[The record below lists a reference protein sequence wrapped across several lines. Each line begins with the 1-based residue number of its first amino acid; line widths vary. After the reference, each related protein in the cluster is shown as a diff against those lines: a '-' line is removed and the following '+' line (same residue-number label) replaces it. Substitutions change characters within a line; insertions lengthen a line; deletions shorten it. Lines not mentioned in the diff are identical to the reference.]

1 MADTLI
7 DAPALETF
15 LQRLGQCFRHP
26 ATLYLVGGSS
36 LLLAAGKTSTFD
48 IDLRF
53 TTDSR
58 YHTEFIRCLRT
69 VSRDLGAP
77 VELASPEQLIPL
89 PAGFEDRRQYIGRYG
104 SLEVFHFDFYS
115 IALAKVHRGNEKDF
129 DDVMQMVRAG
139 LIEMAALEALLVE
152 ILPEYEFYQPS
163 ADPALF
169 RRKFELLKAKLAAQQ
184 P

>member
-1 MADTLI
+1 VADTLI

-26 ATLYLVGGSS
+26 ARLYLVGGTS
-36 LLLAAGKTSTFD
+36 LMLAAGKMSTFY
-48 IDLRF
+48 IDLQF
-53 TTDSR
+53 STDHR
-58 YHTEFIRCLRT
+58 YHAEFIRCLRT

-77 VELASPEQLIPL
+77 VELASPEQFIPL

-104 SLEVFHFDFYS
+104 LLDVFHFDFYS
-115 IALAKVHRGNEKDF
+115 MALAKIHRGNEKDF
-129 DDVMQMVRAG
+129 DDVMQMIRAG
-139 LIEMAALEALLVE
+139 LIEMAALEAFLVE

>member
-1 MADTLI
+1 MTETLI
-7 DAPALETF
+7 DAHELEIF

-77 VELASPEQLIPL
+77 VELASPEQFIPL
-89 PAGFEDRRQYIGRYG
+89 PTGFEDRRQYIGRYG
-104 SLEVFHFDFYS
+104 SLDVFHFDFYS
-115 IALAKVHRGNEKDF
+115 MALAKIHRGNEKDF
-129 DDVMQMVRAG
+129 DDVVRMIETG
-139 LIEMAALEALLVE
+139 LVDLSVLAAYLEE
-152 ILPEYEFYQPS
+152 ILPVYEFYQPS
-163 ADPALF
+163 ADPQLF
-169 RRKFELLKAKLAAQQ
+169 QRKFELLQDRLATLHH
-184 P
+184 